1 VNGVVQN
8 MPEFGKAFGCKT
20 GQPMMPVNACRVW

>member
-1 VNGVVQN
+1 
-8 MPEFGKAFGCKT
+8 MPEFGQAFGCKA